1 MKVLILTEGGRDI
14 GLGHITRCTSVYEAF
29 EEFGVQ
35 PQLIVD
41 GDEAVRE
48 LLRDK
53 NARVFDWLNGREA
66 LLATIENA
74 DSVFIDSYKAD
85 EDLYETVSSAAKTAV
100 YFDDT
105 MRINYPK
112 GFVLNGAVFAEQMPY
127 PEREGVTHLLGA
139 RYAPLRKEF
148 WNVPAKVIRDDIE
161 TIMVTFGGSD
171 MHELT
176 ARILKLLVE
185 TYPKL
190 LKKVIIAR
198 GLRGTGAIESLR
210 DDKTELVYYPDAARM
225 REVMLESDV
234 AISAGGQTLYE
245 LARVGVPSIAVIVA
259 ENQSH
264 SVRSWE
270 KVGFAEYAGQWDDD
284 GVIGAIAA
292 KMELLKSRSLR
303 EYKRNAGR
311 SVVDGAG
318 SSRVVRELLS
328 AFYKPR
334 LTLRR
339 ATLADARDLFDLA
352 NEEVVRRN
360 SFEAGPIE
368 WDHHLQ
374 WLTEKL
380 GDPKCFLFVVDF
392 QGRFAGQVRFDAIPE
407 PEEAQISISLQKFI
421 RGLGLAPFIISRSI
435 EELLKAGSAVT
446 VVKAYIKDGNLV
458 SVKAFEGA
466 GFKFSKRMQIRGCES
481 RVYEK
486 ATEDGRR

>member
-14 GLGHITRCTSVYEAF
+14 GLGHIARCTSVYEAF

-35 PQLIVD
+35 SQLIVA

-53 NARVFDWLNGREA
+53 NARVFDWLNGRES

-74 DSVFIDSYKAD
+74 DIVFIDSYKAD
-85 EDLYETVSSAAKTAV
+85 EDLYETVSSTAKTAV

-112 GFVLNGAVFAEQMPY
+112 GFVLNGAVLAEQMPY
-127 PEREGVTHLLGA
+127 PEREDVTYLLGA

-148 WNVPAKVIRDDIE
+148 WDVPEKAIRDDIE
-161 TIMVTFGGSD
+161 TIMVTFGGSN
-171 MHELT
+171 MHVLT
-176 ARILKLLVE
+176 AKVLELLVD
-185 TYPKL
+185 THPKSV
-190 LKKVIIAR
+190 KKVIVAR
-198 GLRGTGAIESLR
+198 GLRNTEDIER
-210 DDKTELVYYPDAARM
+210 IKDNNTELIFFPNAAGM
-225 REVMLESDV
+225 KEAMLESDV

-245 LARVGVPSIAVIVA
+245 LARAGVPSIAVIVA

-264 SVRSWE
+264 SVRGWE
-270 KVGFAEYAGQWDDD
+270 KAGFAEYAGRWDDD
-284 GVIGAIAA
+284 GVIKTIAA
-292 KMELLKSRSLR
+292 KMELLKSKSLR
-303 EYKRNAGR
+303 EYKRNVGR

-318 SSRVVRELLS
+318 SSRVVREVLS

-352 NEEVVRRN
+352 NEELVRRN

-374 WLTEKL
+374 WLTGKL
-380 GDPKCFLFVVDF
+380 GDRKCFLFVVEY

-407 PEEAQISISLQKFI
+407 REEAQISISLQKHI
-421 RGLGLAPFIISRSI
+421 RGLGVAPFIISRSI
-435 EELLKAGSAVT
+435 EELLRTGSEVT

-458 SVKAFEGA
+458 SVKAFQGA

-486 ATEDGRR
+486 AAEDGRT